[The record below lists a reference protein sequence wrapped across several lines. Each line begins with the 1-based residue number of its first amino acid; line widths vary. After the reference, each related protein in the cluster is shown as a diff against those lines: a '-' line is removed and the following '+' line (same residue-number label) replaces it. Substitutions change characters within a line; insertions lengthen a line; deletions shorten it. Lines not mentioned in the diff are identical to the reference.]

1 MLSTIYVQIDNP
13 WHKCLYILYN
23 QNRYQNRSIAMF
35 KISKRPTIQEIH
47 ALYQTEKA
55 TPIQVV
61 QFFYNRIKETNPKL
75 NSFLRLTEDLASQ
88 QANNCQDIL
97 ESGQTFESIIKQ
109 YPLFGIPY
117 GIKDIILI
125 EGLEFTSA
133 SNILKGYIAPYS
145 STVYNRINQSMG
157 IVMGINN
164 MDQFAMG
171 SSGESSAYG
180 TTKNPFD
187 LTRTAGGSSSGG
199 AASVASGQVV
209 FSLGSDTGG
218 SIRQPASFC
227 DVVGLKPTYGLVSR
241 WGVMPMASSFDQVGP
256 FTNTVY
262 DNLLV
267 TKVLAGVDTNDQ
279 TTIESV
285 DLIEQLEVIIIKQ
298 NISHRHSTAVTKSIH
313 PMRIGI
319 PKEFYQPEGVDPA
332 IYESLQDLLLQLK
345 ELGHKLIEIDLP
357 LTKYAVAVYYM
368 TMGVE
373 VASNLERVDG
383 IRYAKQ
389 EPIYANQFT
398 DHRSKYFGEEAKR
411 RIMIGTYA
419 SSAGYYD
426 AFYNQAQKV
435 RELARLD
442 FQKAFQKCDIM
453 LTPTTPEFPFVLGT
467 KTDDP
472 LKMYLS
478 DVFTCGIN
486 PVKIPGLT
494 VPMGLLKN
502 TQSELPLP
510 AGCQLLAPELCE
522 DRLYELGLEIEKI
535 IKAKNLAV

>member
-1 MLSTIYVQIDNP
+1 
-13 WHKCLYILYN
+13 
-23 QNRYQNRSIAMF
+23 MF
-35 KISKRPTIQEIH
+35 TISKRPTIQEIH
-47 ALYQTEKA
+47 NLYQTKKA
-55 TPIQVV
+55 TPLQVI

-75 NSFLRLTEDLASQ
+75 NSFLRLTEDLATE
-88 QANNCQDIL
+88 QANLCQQIL
-97 ESGQTFESIIKQ
+97 DNGQSFESNIKG
-109 YPLFGIPY
+109 YPLLGIPY

-125 EGLEFTSA
+125 EGVEFTSA

-145 STVYNRINQSMG
+145 STVYQKINQAGG

-171 SSGESSAYG
+171 SSGESSVAG
-180 TTKNPFD
+180 ATKNPFD
-187 LTRTAGGSSSGG
+187 ITRTAGGSSSGG

-241 WGVMPMASSFDQVGP
+241 WGVMPMASSFDQVGS
-256 FTNTVY
+256 FTNNIY
-262 DNLLV
+262 DNIVV
-267 TKVLAGVDTNDQ
+267 TNVLAGQDTNDQ
-279 TTIESV
+279 TTINSQ
-285 DLIEQLEVIIIKQ
+285 DLTQNLDILIDKQ
-298 NISHRHSTAVTKSIH
+298 NISQRHSTAITRTIK

-319 PKEFYQPEGVDPA
+319 PREFYQEDGIDPLIFQA
-332 IYESLQDLLLQLK
+332 LQELLIQLK
-345 ELGHKLIEIDLP
+345 DLGHSLIEVKLP

-383 IRYAKQ
+383 IRFAKQ
-389 EPIYANQFT
+389 EKNYVNQFI
-398 DHRSKYFGEEAKR
+398 DHRSKYFGEEAQR

-435 RELARLD
+435 RELARRD
-442 FQKAFQKCDIM
+442 FEKAFEICDII
-453 LTPTTPEFPFVLGT
+453 LTPTTPEFPFVLGS
-467 KTDDP
+467 KTDNP

-494 VPMGLLKN
+494 VPIGLFKHEN
-502 TQSELPLP
+502 SVMLP
-510 AGCQLLAPELCE
+510 AGCQLLAPELSE
-522 DRLYELGLEIEKI
+522 DRLFELGLEIEKV
-535 IKAKNLAV
+535 IKAKQVAQ

>member
-1 MLSTIYVQIDNP
+1 
-13 WHKCLYILYN
+13 
-23 QNRYQNRSIAMF
+23 MF
-35 KISKRPTIQEIH
+35 TISKRPTIQEIH
-47 ALYQTEKA
+47 NLYQSKKA
-55 TPIQVV
+55 TPLQVV
-61 QFFYNRIKETNPKL
+61 QFFYNRINETNPKL
-75 NSFLRLTEDLASQ
+75 NSFLRLTENLATEQASQ
-88 QANNCQDIL
+88 CQEIID
-97 ESGQTFESIIKQ
+97 SGKSFETIIKE

-125 EGLEFTSA
+125 EGVEFTSA

-145 STVYNRINQSMG
+145 STVYQRINKSRA

-171 SSGESSAYG
+171 SSGESSAAG
-180 TTKNPFD
+180 ATKNPFD
-187 LTRTAGGSSSGG
+187 MTRTAGGSSSGG

-241 WGVMPMASSFDQVGP
+241 WGVMPMASSFDQVGS
-256 FTNTVY
+256 FTNNIY
-262 DNLLV
+262 DNIVV
-267 TKVLAGVDTNDQ
+267 TNVLAGQDTNDQ
-279 TTIESV
+279 TTINSQ
-285 DLIEQLEVIIIKQ
+285 DLTQNLDILIDKQ
-298 NISHRHSTAVTKSIH
+298 NISQRHSTAITRTIK

-319 PKEFYQPEGVDPA
+319 PREFYQEDGIDPLIFQA
-332 IYESLQDLLLQLK
+332 LQELLIQLK
-345 ELGHKLIEIDLP
+345 DLGHSLIEVKLP

-383 IRYAKQ
+383 IRFAKQ
-389 EPIYANQFT
+389 EKNYVNQFI
-398 DHRSKYFGEEAKR
+398 DHRSKYFGEEAQR

-435 RELARLD
+435 RELARRD
-442 FQKAFQKCDIM
+442 FEKAFEICDVI

-494 VPMGLLKN
+494 VPIGLFKHEN
-502 TQSELPLP
+502 SVMLP
-510 AGCQLLAPELCE
+510 AGCQLLAPELSE
-522 DRLYELGLEIEKI
+522 DRLFELGLEIEKV
-535 IKAKNLAV
+535 IKAKQVAS